1 MSWFLINLD
10 FILPHIAH
18 FDNIITLTLLL
29 AETFGSMF
37 SVFFYTSNN
46 MISFYTYALFI
57 KIMSSF
63 FWKLFGEKRFVY
75 FDKVFP
81 LNMKSINS
89 IQKYPH
95 ITESYA
101 CIPKMF
107 VLMFFIVNKC
117 FNFFWNVFYTKR
129 IKISNIVIHMES
141 NPMSFN
147 IRVLIKIS

>member
-37 SVFFYTSNN
+37 SVFFYTLNN

-75 FDKVFP
+75 SVKVFP
-81 LNMKSINS
+81 LNIKSINP
-89 IQKYPH
+89 IQKYPQ

-101 CIPKMF
+101 YILKMF
-107 VLMFFIVNKC
+107 VLMFFLLLIN
-117 FNFFWNVFYTKR
+117 
-129 IKISNIVIHMES
+129 
-141 NPMSFN
+141 
-147 IRVLIKIS
+147 VLISFGMCSTPKESK